1 MMVAAVIL
9 AGGRATRMGGG
20 DKPLL
25 RLHGQPILSHVIA
38 RVAPQVEALAISAN
52 GDPARFAAHGLPVL
66 ADPASGFS
74 RSAGGNP
81 SPGWIRA
88 AGRGIDRLLSVPGDT
103 PFLPR
108 DLVARMQRAAFPMAA
123 SEGRAHPVVAIW
135 PVALRDRLRQ
145 ALIDGERRVGRF
157 AAECGAE
164 RVDFTDA
171 PDPFFNINTPE
182 DLAAAAARLAP

>member
-38 RVAPQVEALAISAN
+38 RIAPQVEALAISAN
-52 GDPARFAAHGLPVL
+52 GDPARFAAQGLPVL
-66 ADPASGFS
+66 ADPLPGFPGPL
-74 RSAGGNP
+74 AGILAGMD
-81 SPGWIRA
+81 WA
-88 AGRGIDRLLSVPGDT
+88 AGLGIGRLLSVPGDT

-108 DLVARMQRAAFPMAA
+108 DLVARMQQAPFPMAA
-123 SEGRAHPVVAIW
+123 SEGRTHPVVAIW

-157 AAECGAE
+157 AAACGAE
-164 RVDFTDA
+164 RVDFADA

-182 DLAAAAARLAP
+182 DLAAAEVRLAP

>member
-1 MMVAAVIL
+1 MVAAVIL

-52 GDPARFAAHGLPVL
+52 GDPARFAAHALPVL
-66 ADPASGFS
+66 ADPLPGFPGPL
-74 RSAGGNP
+74 AGILAGMD
-81 SPGWIRA
+81 WA
-88 AGRGIDRLLSVPGDT
+88 AGLGIDRLLSVPGDT
-103 PFLPR
+103 PFLPG
-108 DLVARMQRAAFPMAA
+108 DLVARMQQATFPMAA

-182 DLAAAAARLAP
+182 DLATAEARLAP